1 VRHRI
6 DLAGTQDAPRRGAVC
21 FAAAI
26 ALASAA
32 PATAVPI
39 PWKNCGASG
48 DILAISKSDASV
60 WPPPVA
66 APVSATATFDASGKL
81 VDLRLFLV
89 HGPAWTFDSGP
100 LPTTT
105 TSGFVALPASFPVS
119 LTSPAPPV
127 PAGPY
132 DTLLTFGDAPSVTIH
147 SQGNLGQDVDAPVTT
162 TVSLSTDG
170 TPGFPLMPAAGLA
183 YALHVEMTESG
194 GDRVFCLD
202 LTVPM
207 KSDAPLV
214 SVRTMAGIPA
224 LSGLA
229 LTLLFTVLLAL
240 GVAAARSHD
249 RR

>member
-1 VRHRI
+1 
-6 DLAGTQDAPRRGAVC
+6 L
-21 FAAAI
+21 AAAL

-39 PWKNCGASG
+39 PWKNCGAAG
-48 DILAISKSDASV
+48 DILPISKSDASV

-66 APVSATATFDASGKL
+66 APANATATFDASGKL
-81 VDLRLFLV
+81 VNLRLFLV

-105 TSGFVALPASFPVS
+105 TSGFVALPASFPVG
-119 LTSPAPPV
+119 LTSPVPPV

-132 DTLLTFGDAPSVTIH
+132 DTLLTFGDSPSVTIH

-170 TPGFPLMPAAGLA
+170 TPGFPLTPTAGLA
-183 YALHVEMTESG
+183 YALHVEMTEAG
-194 GDRVFCLD
+194 GGRVFCLD

-207 KSDAPLV
+207 KSDAAFV
-214 SVRTMAGIPA
+214 DVRTLAGVPA
-224 LSGLA
+224 LSGAA
-229 LTLLFTVLLAL
+229 LTLLFATLLAL